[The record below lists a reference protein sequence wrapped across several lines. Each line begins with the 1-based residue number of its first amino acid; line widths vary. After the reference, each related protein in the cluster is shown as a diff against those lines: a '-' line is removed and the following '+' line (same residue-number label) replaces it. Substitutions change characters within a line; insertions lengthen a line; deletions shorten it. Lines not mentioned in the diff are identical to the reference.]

1 FVKSVDP
8 FKVKVGERTLA
19 ENEVLL
25 ITETDD
31 RVISPSA
38 QTISL
43 VDHNIQDELNVNSGK
58 RKKRVA
64 FISGSPPLKKAQDE
78 GIVIS
83 EARPSTA
90 GKSPTALRRLI
101 RQSEQAAAGSGSAA
115 AATEDI
121 TSSSV
126 TPTPEHVFEDA
137 LHDNVRTRPPTG
149 RFVVLSSS
157 SADTD
162 ILAASQVAPLVSSQA
177 GVSVPTTESAG
188 DGHPASAL
196 RYTEP
201 CLLDNVT
208 PPSYWSALRNQSD
221 VGFLNSFN
229 INSA

>member
-1 FVKSVDP
+1 M
-8 FKVKVGERTLA
+8 
-19 ENEVLL
+19 
-25 ITETDD
+25 
-31 RVISPSA
+31 VISPST

-64 FISGSPPLKKAQDE
+64 FVFGSSPMKKAWAE

-83 EARPSTA
+83 EARPNTA
-90 GKSPTALRRLI
+90 GKSPTTLRRLI
-101 RQSEQAAAGSGSAA
+101 RQSEQAAAGFGSAA

-157 SADTD
+157 
-162 ILAASQVAPLVSSQA
+162 
-177 GVSVPTTESAG
+177 
-188 DGHPASAL
+188 
-196 RYTEP
+196 
-201 CLLDNVT
+201 
-208 PPSYWSALRNQSD
+208 
-221 VGFLNSFN
+221 
-229 INSA
+229 